1 MGFGEAGPQV
11 LVKQD
16 MGMTA
21 WKCKVFSLSL
31 ANRSCCARIAPNN
44 TGDLGR
50 LALRHFF
57 RVIEYVL
64 ILISLEQ
71 LSPGELMKG

>member
-1 MGFGEAGPQV
+1 MKAKSFP
-11 LVKQD
+11 
-16 MGMTA
+16 
-21 WKCKVFSLSL
+21 FSF
-31 ANRSCCARIAPNN
+31 ANRSCCACIAPNN

-50 LALRHFF
+50 LALGQFF

-71 LSPGELMKG
+71 LAPSELREGEVKLKICLAWPAVHL